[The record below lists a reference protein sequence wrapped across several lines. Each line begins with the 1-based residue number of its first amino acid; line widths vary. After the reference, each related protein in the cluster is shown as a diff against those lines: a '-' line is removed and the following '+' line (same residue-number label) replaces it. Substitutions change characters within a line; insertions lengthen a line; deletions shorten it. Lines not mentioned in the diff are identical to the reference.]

1 MAVNLLAL
9 TCVASPAHAEEEPV
23 VIQVYNGLGTT
34 AGARVWGR
42 VLEDEGAPPPRKGER
57 WYRKLKRNYH
67 ALESDEIPDAELEVH
82 VLGRKIRVKAD
93 KEGLFEARLKGPL
106 TKGRH
111 PVDVRLVSDGDGKK
125 RRFRVEKGALLVWPR
140 KPGVAVISDIDDT
153 VLESGVASK
162 LKLARKVM
170 TTNAHD
176 LKTFAGAPALYRVW
190 AGRRYPVVFVS
201 GSPVNLY
208 PKLTRFFELR
218 GFPAAPLL
226 LKDFGR
232 EDLTEQK
239 AYKLKHIATVA
250 RLLPGYR
257 FILVGDDG
265 EQDPE
270 IYQEVQKLHPK
281 RVELVLIHRVAEKP
295 SKPPAGQLYFS
306 DYRALARALH
316 RRKLLDDAE
325 LKRVKGKGSDR

>member
-1 MAVNLLAL
+1 MAVNLVAV
-9 TCVASPAHAEEEPV
+9 CAASPSHGREKPV
-23 VIQVYNGLGTT
+23 VVQVYNGLGTP

-42 VLEDEGAPPPRKGER
+42 VLEDKGLPPSSAKEGLYG
-57 WYRKLKRNYH
+57 KLKRNYH
-67 ALESDEIPDAELEVH
+67 ALESDEVPEAELEILTV
-82 VLGRKIRVKAD
+82 GRKIRVRAD
-93 KEGLFEARLKGPL
+93 KEGLFEARLKGPVP
-106 TKGRH
+106 KGRH
-111 PVDVRLVSDGDGKK
+111 PVDAQVVKDGEGKK
-125 RRFRVEKGALLVWPR
+125 RRFRVEKGTLLVWPR

-153 VLESGVASK
+153 VLETGVASK

-176 LKTFAGAPALYRVW
+176 LKTFAGAPALYGAW
-190 AGRRYPVVFVS
+190 ARRGYPLVFVS

-208 PKLTRFFELR
+208 PKLTRFLELK

-226 LKDFGR
+226 LKDFGL

-239 AYKLKHIATVA
+239 AYKLKHIATVTK
-250 RLLPGYR
+250 LLPGYR

-270 IYQEVQKLHPK
+270 IYREVARRHAD
-281 RVELVLIHRVAEKP
+281 RVELVLIHKVASKP
-295 SKPPAGQLYFS
+295 SRPPAGQLHFS

-316 RRKLLDDAE
+316 GRELLDDAE
-325 LKRVKGKGSDR
+325 LKRVREGK